1 MKLNEALRILKDAI
15 TYNKDGSVIN
25 GKSWILSSEGKGA
38 IETVLHNLTRLNDDK
53 EEYDFQG
60 WLIEKKTMKNILNIF
75 NPIHDKEKRIY
86 IINDDNNLLDVVPT
100 ILQDDGMGY
109 GANNGSLTGI
119 EYDDDNVKLWF

>member
-15 TYNKDGSVIN
+15 TYNEDGSVIN
-25 GKSWILSSEGKGA
+25 GKSWILSSEGKEA
-38 IETVLHNLTRLNDDK
+38 IEAVLHNLTRLNSDE

-60 WLIEKKTMKNILNIF
+60 WLIEKKTMKDILKIF
-75 NPIHDKEKRIY
+75 NPIHDKEKQIY

-119 EYDDDNVKLWF
+119 ECEDDKVNLWF

>member
-25 GKSWILSSEGKGA
+25 GKSWILSSEGKEA

-60 WLIEKKTMKNILNIF
+60 WLIEKKTMKSILNIF

-86 IINDDNNLLDVVPT
+86 IINDDNKLLDIVPT

-119 EYDDDNVKLWF
+119 ECDDDNVKLWF